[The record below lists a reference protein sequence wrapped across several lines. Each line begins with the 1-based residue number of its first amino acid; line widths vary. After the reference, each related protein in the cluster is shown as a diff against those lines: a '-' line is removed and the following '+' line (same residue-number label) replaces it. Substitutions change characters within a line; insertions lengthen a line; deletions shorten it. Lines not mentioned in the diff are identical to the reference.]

1 MAESVIELSPKNL
14 KAIQQTMRETI
25 QKLEPKGSMSAVAF
39 ATLGIHRWMTT
50 PNHTHYDTG
59 RLRNSLFP
67 EINGQTGRI
76 FTNVVYA
83 PYEEARG
90 GTHAF
95 MTRAETEGAPKI
107 AEKTLEIYGAE
118 IQSTWEQTA

>member
-1 MAESVIELSPKNL
+1 MADDINLEVKNL
-14 KAIQQTMRETI
+14 KQVQQAMRATI
-25 QKLEPKGSMSAVAF
+25 QKLEPEGTQGAVAF
-39 ATLGIHRWMTT
+39 ATLGIHRWMTM
-50 PNHTHYDTG
+50 PDHTHVDTG

-76 FTNVVYA
+76 FTNVNYA

-95 MTRAETEGAPKI
+95 MTRAETEGAPGI
-107 AEKTLEIYGAE
+107 AAKALELFAAE
-118 IQSTWEQTA
+118 VRAGWEQTA